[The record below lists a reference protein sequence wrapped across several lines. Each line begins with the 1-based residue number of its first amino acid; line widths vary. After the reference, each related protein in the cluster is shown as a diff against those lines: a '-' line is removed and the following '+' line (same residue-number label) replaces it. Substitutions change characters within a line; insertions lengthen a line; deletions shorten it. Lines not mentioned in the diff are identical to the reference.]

1 MSVFLG
7 LRIYAWF
14 SLRHARRY
22 VWRTIAVILG
32 LSLGSGVFVA
42 VRLATTTSV
51 RSFAQSMDALSG
63 NADFVVTRPGGSIPY
78 SLVRDLLSRPHI
90 KTVSPLLMLTVRAES
105 LSQGEG
111 STVLRWVGLDPVLD
125 RPLRPWA
132 VQRLEKSEGPQ
143 NWMRLISEPDTVFVG
158 SSAAHSLHVQPGSNI
173 RVFYQNRKRNLKVLG
188 ILKDEGLGLA
198 EGGLIL
204 LSDLA
209 TIQEFLGQFDGVD
222 RLEGAFREGQK
233 EKGLGDL
240 EHTLASGYSLYQPQ
254 ERERSSRSMVAA
266 YEQNLSV
273 LSFVSLFVGMFLVY
287 SLTAFN
293 SVSRRREVAVMRSI
307 GASTRF
313 VFGVFVMDGLVF
325 GLLGWLV
332 GIPISLFFA
341 KDLLKAVSETVTV
354 LFARV
359 DVRTVA
365 VSAWDVVVS
374 IVLTSGVAALAALQP
389 AHSVMTVSP
398 TEAIRP
404 RSSAPYGD
412 PRTRRQTFWSL
423 ALLAGILP
431 LSWLPP
437 VQGIPVAGYAA
448 VFFLFCGFSLLA
460 PGMLKGLTTLPL
472 HVVQHVG
479 GEPCVLALKHLEKAG
494 ARVAVS
500 VGALITAVGLFTALV
515 VMVSSFRKTVEAW
528 VFQTV
533 SGDLFVR
540 PMMADMNGYRDPL
553 PEAMVQFVKDL
564 PETDVVP
571 YRRINMTYRG
581 VDCALE
587 GIDLDGLKRH
597 GGFLFLK
604 GDEEQAYNAMKAGE
618 SVIVSEVFANR
629 TGLRIGDSMAFTV
642 SGVPMTFR
650 VVGVYRDYRTQS
662 AVIYMD
668 LNVLQKRTTDRS
680 WSGVRLF
687 FSGSEEARQRRAQE
701 VREQL
706 LERFGARDALD
717 VLVGSTLRR
726 EILQVFDQTFAVTS
740 VLLIMA
746 LMVAGLGMMTTLT
759 IMVLERMV
767 SLNTLKAIGASTGQV
782 RRMLLWEALFMIV
795 VGLFLGV
802 TCGFA
807 LSVILIEVI
816 NAQSFGWT
824 FLYHVPWNQL
834 AAAFPLIAAASLA
847 ATIPAQRLAFRH
859 SPAVLLRED
868 VES

>member
-14 SLRHARRY
+14 SLRHARRH
-22 VWRTIAVILG
+22 VWRTLAVILG

-51 RSFAQSMDALSG
+51 RSFVQSMDALSG
-63 NADFVVTRPGGSIPY
+63 SADFVVTRPGGIPPH
-78 SLVRDLLSRPHI
+78 SLVLDLLSRPHI
-90 KTVSPLLMLTVRAES
+90 KTVSPLLVLTVRAEP
-105 LSQGEG
+105 LSREG
-111 STVLRWVGLDPVLD
+111 GGTVLRWVGVDPVLD

-132 VQRLEKSEGPQ
+132 VQQLEKSEGLH
-143 NWMRLISEPDTVFVG
+143 NWMRLIGEPDTVFMG
-158 SSAAHSLHVQPGSNI
+158 SSAAHSLGVQPGSDI
-173 RVFYQNRKRNLKVLG
+173 RVFYQNRQKTLRVLG
-188 ILKDEGLGLA
+188 ILRDEGLGLA
-198 EGGLIL
+198 EGGWIL

-209 TIQEFLGQFDGVD
+209 TIQEFLGRGDIVD
-222 RLEGAFREGQK
+222 RVEGAFQEGQK
-233 EKGLGDL
+233 ERGLREL
-240 EHTLASGYSLYQPQ
+240 EDTLASTYSLYQPQ

-293 SVSRRREVAVMRSI
+293 SVSRRREIAVMRSI

-313 VFGVFVMDGLVF
+313 VFGLFVMDGLVF
-325 GLLGWLV
+325 GLLAWLV
-332 GIPISLFFA
+332 GIPISLLFTR
-341 KDLLKAVSETVTV
+341 DLLKAVSETVTV

-365 VSAWDVVVS
+365 VSAWDVLVS
-374 IVLTSGVAALAALQP
+374 VILTSGVAALAALQP
-389 AHSVMTVSP
+389 AHSVMAVSA

-404 RSSAPYGD
+404 RSSASYGEA
-412 PRTRRQTFWSL
+412 RTRRQTFWGL

-431 LSWLPP
+431 LSLLPP
-437 VQGIPVAGYAA
+437 VKGIPVAGYAA

-460 PGMLKGLTTLPL
+460 PGMLQRLTTLPL
-472 HVVQHVG
+472 SLVRRVA

-515 VMVSSFRKTVEAW
+515 VMISSFRKTVEAW
-528 VFQTV
+528 VIQTV

-540 PMMADMNGYRDPL
+540 PVMADMNGYRDPL
-553 PEAMVQFVKDL
+553 PESVVQFVKDV
-564 PETDVVP
+564 PETAVVP

-587 GIDLDGLKRH
+587 GIDLDGLRKH

-604 GDEEQAYNAMKAGE
+604 GEEEQAYKAMKSGE
-618 SVIVSEVFANR
+618 GVIVSEVFANR
-629 TGLRIGDSMAFTV
+629 TGLRLGDSMEFTV
-642 SGVPMTFR
+642 SGVPMTFQ
-650 VVGVYRDYRTQS
+650 VVGIYRDYRTQG
-662 AVIYMD
+662 AVIYVD
-668 LNVLQKRTTDRS
+668 LNVLQKRTKDRS
-680 WSGVRLF
+680 WSGARLF
-687 FSGSEEARQRRAQE
+687 FSGSEETRQRRALE
-701 VREQL
+701 VRGQL
-706 LERFGARDALD
+706 LERFGSRDALD

-746 LMVAGLGMMTTLT
+746 LMIAGLGMMTTLT

-767 SLNTLKAIGASTGQV
+767 SLNTLKAVGASTGQV
-782 RRMLLWEALFMIV
+782 RRMLLWEALFMVV
-795 VGLFLGV
+795 VGLVLGA

-824 FLYHVPWNQL
+824 FLYHVPWHQL
-834 AAAFPLIAAASLA
+834 AAAFPLIAVASLA
-847 ATIPAQRLAFRH
+847 ATLPAQRLAFRY

-868 VES
+868 EP